1 MQLTEI
7 ADAKAILS
15 GTGQIQQKMVPGGM
29 MMNLYFVKIYM
40 SRENKKKV
48 LLGSNYMWYL

>member
-7 ADAKAILS
+7 AEAKAILP
-15 GTGQIQQKMVPGGM
+15 GTGQIQHKMVPGGM

-40 SRENKKKV
+40 SRENKKV